1 MLFRR
6 LAQHV
11 KDQNWT
17 AVGLDFAIVVIGV
30 FIGIQVANWNDART
44 ERASELKLLSSLYQD
59 IEQAQSFIDGLQ
71 DRRPKAIASM
81 ADAYEK
87 LMVAEPA
94 VLSEDECNAIFVSG
108 ISAFRFPMLATL
120 DRAQKTRD
128 QQLSAAISSY
138 SQSVDQVEL
147 FLNSSFRNSVE
158 LGQAFPNLIS
168 LSNYVGEQDE
178 LRISATCDL
187 GAMRADQKFINA
199 FAYNRDI
206 QDSLNSRMTPLF
218 ESFADIR
225 ANLERLLETDRN

>member
-6 LAQHV
+6 LARHV
-11 KDQNWT
+11 TDQNWT

-44 ERASELKLLSSLYQD
+44 ERATEQKMLGSLYQD

-71 DRRPKAIASM
+71 DRRPKSIASM

-87 LMVAEPA
+87 LMAAEPTA
-94 VLSEDECNAIFVSG
+94 LSEDECNAIFVSG

-120 DRAQKTRD
+120 DRAQETKD

-147 FLNSSFRNSVE
+147 LLNSSFRNSVE
-158 LGQAFPNLIS
+158 MGQAFPNLIR
-168 LSNYVGEQDE
+168 LTNYIGEQDE
-178 LRISATCDL
+178 LRIGATCDL
-187 GAMRADQKFINA
+187 GGMRVDQQFINA
-199 FAYNRDI
+199 FAYNRDM
-206 QDSLNSRMTPLF
+206 QDSLNARMAPLF
-218 ESFADIR
+218 ESFVDIR
-225 ANLERLLETDRN
+225 VNLERLLETDRD